1 MFFKWRKLYKHLGQH
16 GVRAPATV
24 VDIAKHGVTHRA
36 EGWNPLDELADAT
49 VGQAP
54 NSAAYEVRKTRLR
67 IRPSDEPE
75 FEVEGK
81 MRWGDYGTYV
91 PKAGEEIEVIYDPN
105 DHEKVVL
112 APPTAEQE
120 ALRTAEALSKAKVGF
135 QIGGGG
141 AKAGGSGKPPTE
153 EQVTQQAQAMDQAQ
167 GMMQLA
173 QQYMSGE
180 LKPGQVPGSPPG
192 AAAEASAAAAEPDD
206 AHAKLERLQAL
217 KESGALTEAEFEA
230 EKKKLLG

>member
-1 MFFKWRKLYKHLGQH
+1 MLFKWRKLYRHLGQH

-54 NSAAYEVRKTRLR
+54 NSDRYEVRRTRLR
-67 IRPSDEPE
+67 IRPADEPE

-91 PKAGEEIEVIYDPN
+91 PKPGEEIEVIYDPN

-112 APPTAEQE
+112 APPTPEQE

-141 AKAGGSGKPPTE
+141 AKAGSGTGPPPSQ
-153 EQVTQQAQAMDQAQ
+153 EQLAQQGQSMDQAQ
-167 GMMQLA
+167 GMMELA
-173 QQYMSGE
+173 EQFMSGQ
-180 LKPGQVPGSPPG
+180 LQPGQMPGSQTG
-192 AAAEASAAAAEPDD
+192 APQAAGSADTV
-206 AHAKLERLQAL
+206 AKLERLQAL